1 MVFYGFVFKSILRK
15 IVILYMPILIR
26 KVRNKDCWRVYN
38 TQSGQIHAYCTTLA
52 KAKAQKRLLD
62 SLENNLR

>member
-1 MVFYGFVFKSILRK
+1 
-15 IVILYMPILIR
+15 MPIVIR
-26 KVRNKDCWRVYN
+26 KVRNKNCWRVYN
-38 TQSGQIHAYCTTLA
+38 TQSGQIHSYCTTLA

>member
-1 MVFYGFVFKSILRK
+1 
-15 IVILYMPILIR
+15 MPILIR

-38 TQSGQIHAYCTTLA
+38 ALTGQIHSFCTTLA

-62 SLENNLR
+62 SLENNL